1 LVYIFSVGLQDLS
14 IEITERDPADQP
26 GGIPYKL
33 LAEACVPG
41 INITDIG
48 AIFEEHR
55 ICRSLNL
62 WQQTSEVS
70 LSFRYSVMKLQ
81 ISSVSFLGYL
91 QASSE

>member
-1 LVYIFSVGLQDLS
+1 MQDLA
-14 IEITERDPADQP
+14 IDITERDPADQV

-33 LAEACVPG
+33 IAEACVPG

-62 WQQTSEVS
+62 WQQTTTVS
-70 LSFRYSVMKLQ
+70 CSYSLL
-81 ISSVSFLGYL
+81 I
-91 QASSE
+91 